1 MGFSVSDDDDIISD
15 INITPFVDI
24 ILVVL
29 IIFMVTA
36 TTIVR
41 SSIPVNLPDAVTA
54 ESNDSISIGLTLTRE
69 GNLLM
74 DGESVSTEELIQAL
88 DEAKNTRQEIT
99 CLIAADKDVSHGRVV
114 WLLDLLRTQGI
125 ARFAINVD
133 KAQAVPLDPS
143 MMKAPP
149 GTVE

>member
-1 MGFSVSDDDDIISD
+1 
-15 INITPFVDI
+15 
-24 ILVVL
+24 
-29 IIFMVTA
+29 MVTA

-54 ESNDSISIGLTLTRE
+54 ESNDSISIGLSLTKD
-69 GNLLM
+69 GGLLM
-74 DGESVSTEELIQAL
+74 DGEPITTDELVLAL
-88 DEAKNTRQEIT
+88 KEAKQSTQDIT

-133 KAQAVPLDPS
+133 KAQAVPLDPQ
-143 MMKAPP
+143 MMKEPAGKIP
-149 GTVE
+149 